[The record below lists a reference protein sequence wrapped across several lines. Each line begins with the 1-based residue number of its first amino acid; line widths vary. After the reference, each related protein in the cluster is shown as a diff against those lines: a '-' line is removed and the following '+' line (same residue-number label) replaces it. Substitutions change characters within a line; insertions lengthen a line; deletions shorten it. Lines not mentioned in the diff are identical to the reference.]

1 MRIGVDYYPEQWD
14 RSLWEKDVE
23 LMAKTGVKI
32 VRIAEFAWSRIEPTE
47 GNYNF
52 QWLDEIISI
61 LKKYSMGIVL
71 CTPTNSP
78 PLWLYQKYPEIIRVG
93 ADGERVQI
101 GIRGHRCINS
111 SVFVKYARNI
121 TSQLVRRYGKDP
133 SVIAWQIDNELE
145 AYQCCCN
152 ECKDKF
158 RKWLTDRFDNIN
170 NINFV
175 FGTEVWSNEYSD
187 ISQIEPPTVYP
198 NEWQNP
204 ALCMEWYRFTC
215 ESVNEYVKNI
225 LFEIRKENQ
234 KVPVT
239 TNTWFCEN
247 TPDFYRLF
255 EKLDF
260 VSYDNYPP
268 VNIPKDPESL
278 YSHAFHLDFMRGVKE
293 DNFWVMEQ
301 LSGSTGSWSPM
312 SPAPKPNM
320 IMGYSLQAMA
330 HGADTVVHFRWRTAL
345 KGAEMFWHGLIDHSN
360 VPSRRFFE
368 FSELCKVVS
377 RLDIID
383 TTRIISDIAI
393 LYSADNDYALRNQP
407 QTEGYNYFD
416 IVKTYHKAF
425 MRYGANID
433 IVSPETDLSQYKLVI
448 APSMFIYK
456 KEEVENIY
464 RYVINGG
471 TAVLTHR
478 SGVKDGNNNC
488 IMDKLP
494 TIYKELIG
502 AEITEYDP
510 IGNSEGKI
518 RDFAGNEF
526 VCRQWCDVI
535 QPTTARTYAEYS
547 EGFYSCCSAVTMNRY
562 CGGVAY
568 YVGTICDMDFYESF
582 ASNLMQQTGIP
593 RLKGLPQGVEV
604 TTRTNGRD
612 EFIFFFNNSEESVTI
627 PLPKSMYS
635 LLSSVGK
642 NKLELKPFE
651 MEIVR
656 K

>member
-1 MRIGVDYYPEQWD
+1 MKIGVDYYPEQWD
-14 RSLWEKDVE
+14 RSLWQKDAE
-23 LMAKTGVKI
+23 LMAKTGVKT
-32 VRIAEFAWSRIEPTE
+32 VRIAEFSWSRIEPSE
-47 GNYNF
+47 GQYNF
-52 QWLDEIISI
+52 QWLDDIINI
-61 LKKYSMGIVL
+61 FKKYSIGIIL
-71 CTPTNSP
+71 CTPTNCP
-78 PLWLYQKYPEIIRVG
+78 PLWLYQKHPEIIQVG
-93 ADGERVQI
+93 ADGKKIQI

-111 SVFVKYARNI
+111 PVFLKYAKNI
-121 TSQLVRRYGKDP
+121 TSQLVRRYGKEP

-152 ECKDKF
+152 ECKNKF
-158 RKWLTDRFDNIN
+158 RLWLTERFDNIN

-175 FGTEVWSNEYSD
+175 FGNEVWSNEYSD
-187 ISQIEPPTVYP
+187 VSQIEPPTAYP
-198 NEWQNP
+198 KQWQNP
-204 ALCMEWYRFTC
+204 ALCLEWYRFTC
-215 ESVNEYVKNI
+215 NSVSEYVKDI

-234 KVPVT
+234 KIPVT

-247 TPDFYRLF
+247 TPDFYKLF
-255 EKLDF
+255 DRLDF

-278 YSHAFHLDFMRGVKE
+278 YSHAFHLDFMRGIKE
-293 DNFWVMEQ
+293 VNFWVMEQ
-301 LSGSTGSWSPM
+301 LSGITGSWSPM
-312 SPAPKPNM
+312 SSAPKPGM

-330 HGADTVVHFRWRTAL
+330 HGADTVIHFRWRTAI

-360 VPSRRFFE
+360 VPSRRFLE
-368 FSELCKVVS
+368 FSELCKIVS

-416 IVKTYHKAF
+416 IIKTYHRAF

-494 TIYKELIG
+494 TVYKELIG
-502 AEITEYDP
+502 AEVIEYDP
-510 IGNSEGKI
+510 IGNSEHTI

-526 VCRQWCDVI
+526 VCRQWCDVL
-535 QPTTARTYAEYS
+535 QPTTARTYAEYND
-547 EGFYSCCSAVTMNRY
+547 GYYSCCAAVTMNRY
-562 CGGVAY
+562 CSGVAY
-568 YVGTICDMDFYESF
+568 YVGTICDSDFYESF

-612 EFIFFFNNSEESVTI
+612 EYIFFFNNSEEDVKI
-627 PLPKSMYS
+627 PLPKPMYS

>member
-1 MRIGVDYYPEQWD
+1 MDYYPEQWD

-23 LMAKTGVKI
+23 LMAKTGVKV

-330 HGADTVVHFRWRTAL
+330 HGADTVIHFRWRTAL

-383 TTRIISDIAI
+383 TTKIISDIAI
-393 LYSADNDYALRNQP
+393 LYSADNDYALKNQP

-568 YVGTICDMDFYESF
+568 YVGTICDMDFYENF

-593 RLKGLPQGVEV
+593 RLKGLPHGVEV